1 MPYHR
6 GTASLKAGLSTGGS
20 SAAATGL
27 SGLSAGGSSA
37 AAGQACRACRRA
49 ARLRLHLNVGALRIS
64 FVLLSKGDAAVW
76 FGSIEEGGGA
86 GIFGM
91 LGAEGGGN
99 TGVTRPVTRRWQRG
113 RDRT

>member
-6 GTASLKAGLSTGGS
+6 GTPLPLKRACRR
-20 SAAATGL
+20 AAHL
-27 SGLSAGGSSA
+27 RLRR
-37 AAGQACRACRRA
+37 ACRACRRA

>member
-1 MPYHR
+1 MWSAYYVELEWHTWQVTRRQCLRLQR
-6 GTASLKAGLSTGGS
+6 G
-20 SAAATGL
+20 
-27 SGLSAGGSSA
+27 
-37 AAGQACRACRRA
+37 CRACRRA

-99 TGVTRPVTRRWQRG
+99 QG
-113 RDRT
+113 